1 MFTAQNLNE
10 PEMQALEKYG
20 IAVLSNEV
28 INGQQVIN
36 AAVKTREPVVRDR
49 IDAVRWCRNELGFES
64 SDGVIAGMASN
75 VLLFG
80 TLKGDLT
87 VDEKGV
93 LVGPLE
99 VINQAPLAVDFI
111 VDNFQYGDFIT
122 LSLLMG
128 KPMSSQESMT
138 TSSEESSSALPTA
151 VSE

>member
-28 INGQQVIN
+28 INGQQFIN

-49 IDAVRWCRNELGFES
+49 IDAVRWCNNELGFES

-87 VDEKGV
+87 VDKKGM
-93 LVGPLE
+93 LIGPLE

-111 VDNFQYGDFIT
+111 VDNFKYGDFIT

-151 VSE
+151 ASE